1 MPAPVAKL
9 FDRFATNVSD
19 WLGRWT
25 AFALAAGALLVW
37 LGLGP
42 YYEWSQQWSN
52 VGNDAM
58 SAIAYIMLFVL
69 QYSACKQS
77 LALTIKTD
85 EIIRA
90 MDAARNDLAS
100 IEDSTEE
107 ELRAI
112 KNEVGRTAP
121 KSSAS

>member
-1 MPAPVAKL
+1 MSVPVAKL

-25 AFALAAGALLVW
+25 AFAIAAGALLVW
-37 LGLGP
+37 LALGP
-42 YYEWSQQWSN
+42 YYGWSQQWSN

-90 MDAARNDLAS
+90 MDAARNDFVG

-107 ELRAI
+107 ELRVI
-112 KNEVGRTAP
+112 KNGDRRAVP
-121 KSSAS
+121 QSAS